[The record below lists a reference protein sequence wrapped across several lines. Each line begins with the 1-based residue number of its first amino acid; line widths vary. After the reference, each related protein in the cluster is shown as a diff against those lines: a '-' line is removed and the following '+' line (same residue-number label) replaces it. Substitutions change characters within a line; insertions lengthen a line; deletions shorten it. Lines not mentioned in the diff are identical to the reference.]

1 MRSVLLIESDF
12 SSVAAAFLVVAA
24 SSLILKSFGFKGA
37 PVFAALSVVF
47 IISYTSGRFSAIG
60 ELFNDISSYSNASE
74 YVSAAMKV
82 VGIGYLGGISSD
94 VCKEIGEAG
103 VAKGISVAAR
113 LEILLISLPFVKD
126 LLELSV
132 SLIGE

>member
-1 MRSVLLIESDF
+1 
-12 SSVAAAFLVVAA
+12 
-24 SSLILKSFGFKGA
+24 
-37 PVFAALSVVF
+37 
-47 IISYTSGRFSAIG
+47 
-60 ELFNDISSYSNASE
+60 
-74 YVSAAMKV
+74 MKV